1 MEENEKDIFFVR
13 RPIVA
18 IVIALFMV
26 IIGGVSILG
35 LAVEQYPDITPPVVR
50 VSTFFS
56 GANSTTVESSVAAPL
71 EQQLN
76 GVENMLYMK
85 STNANDGSMSLEIT
99 FDLGTDPDMNT
110 VFSQTRVATAT
121 PKLPEAV
128 KRIGVTTQ
136 KSMTSILMILSVS
149 SPNGT

>member
-1 MEENEKDIFFVR
+1 MI
-13 RPIVA
+13 
-18 IVIALFMV
+18 

-50 VSTFFS
+50 VSTAFS
-56 GANSTTVESSVAAPL
+56 GANSTTVETSVAAPL
-71 EQQLN
+71 EQQIN

-85 STNANDGSMSLEIT
+85 STNANDGSMSLQVT

-110 VFSQTRVATAT
+110 VFTQTRVASAT
-121 PKLPEAV
+121 PKLPEDV

-136 KSMTSILMILSVS
+136 
-149 SPNGT
+149 NR